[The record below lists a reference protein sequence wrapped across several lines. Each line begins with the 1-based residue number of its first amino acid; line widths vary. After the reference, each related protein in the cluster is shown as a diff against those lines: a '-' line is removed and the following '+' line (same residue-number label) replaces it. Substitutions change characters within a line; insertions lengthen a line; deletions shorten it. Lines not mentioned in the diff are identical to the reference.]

1 MKNNKSFIRSDNE
14 KQDILK
20 FIERFPKDATTW
32 DKATEEL
39 PEIHKTLAY
48 LFVKFA
54 KEAHY
59 DETNYDQKK
68 YWKSKSKT
76 PSEWNTRHRDGI
88 EILLDVLNEQHVK
101 EVHDRYKDWF

>member
-39 PEIHKTLAY
+39 PVVILKRCTPLLLKKT
-48 LFVKFA
+48 KF
-54 KEAHY
+54 
-59 DETNYDQKK
+59 TLV
-68 YWKSKSKT
+68 
-76 PSEWNTRHRDGI
+76 HRTHFIGTI
-88 EILLDVLNEQHVK
+88 S
-101 EVHDRYKDWF
+101 